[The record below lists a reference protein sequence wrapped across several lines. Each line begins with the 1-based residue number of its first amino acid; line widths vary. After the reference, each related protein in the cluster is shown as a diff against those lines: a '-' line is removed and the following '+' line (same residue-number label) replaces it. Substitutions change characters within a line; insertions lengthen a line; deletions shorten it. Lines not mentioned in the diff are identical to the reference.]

1 MCAKTQLYARKS
13 EPGVEQAIEKAKAQ
27 FERRRCGH
35 HPDTYAEPLSAHEC
49 VLSVVDP
56 KGSGAGNKHRYVCAI
71 NDDGLRASLR
81 QVPGV
86 PLIFIRRSVVL
97 MEPMAHATARVR
109 SAEERGKFRAEIKR
123 PGGKRKRDVE
133 DEDEEGAAGKG
144 EGRSGS
150 RGPDATTPKSDD
162 RKKRKPRGPKE
173 PNPLSVK
180 KKKKP
185 TAQPESTSKAE
196 NHNNNKRKEEETAMA
211 IGTNDAAADQP
222 KKKRKRKH
230 KSGSSSGGGEEA
242 ATTPAHGGGGEGAP
256 AITALET

>member
-123 PGGKRKRDVE
+123 PGGQKRKRD
-133 DEDEEGAAGKG
+133 EDEESAGTG
-144 EGRSGS
+144 EGRSGN
-150 RGPDATTPKSDD
+150 RGPDATTLKSDD
-162 RKKRKPRGPKE
+162 KKRRKPRGPKE

-180 KKKKP
+180 KKKKS
-185 TAQPESTSKAE
+185 AHQPESTSKTE
-196 NHNNNKRKEEETAMA
+196 NHNNNNKRKEEETATA

-256 AITALET
+256 AITVLET